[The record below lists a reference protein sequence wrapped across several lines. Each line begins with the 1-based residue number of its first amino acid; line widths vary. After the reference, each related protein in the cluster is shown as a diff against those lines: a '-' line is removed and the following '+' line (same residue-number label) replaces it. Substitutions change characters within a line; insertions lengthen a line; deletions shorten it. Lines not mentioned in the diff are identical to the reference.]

1 MGCTMHNIMAKIDLK
16 DRKILYELD
25 YDSRQSLSQIGKK
38 VGLHKNV
45 VIYRIKRLVEKGIIM
60 DFYTV
65 IDSFKL
71 GYNSVRFYLDYRHIT
86 PEIRKEIVDYF
97 VKNRHTWWV
106 GSFEGSY
113 DLAVL
118 MWVKELHDFYV
129 FWEETLKR
137 YRHYFQNMEF
147 SNYAQLRLY
156 RSSFLLDGYDK
167 LDREAFEIVGGG
179 KKAET
184 DDLDFQILTLLA
196 SNARIPTIEIA
207 KKLNSTVDT
216 MNNRIKKLRK
226 LDVIQ
231 GYRVSI
237 DYYKLDYRFFKA
249 NIDLNDY
256 MERGRIIN
264 YIKSDPHLIMID
276 KSIGYYDLELDFWTE
291 DINQFHQIMDDLTI
305 QFPGV
310 IKSYI
315 YVHDAKV
322 HKMLYMPEE

>member
-1 MGCTMHNIMAKIDLK
+1 MAKIDLK

-216 MNNRIKKLRK
+216 
-226 LDVIQ
+226 
-231 GYRVSI
+231 
-237 DYYKLDYRFFKA
+237 
-249 NIDLNDY
+249 
-256 MERGRIIN
+256 
-264 YIKSDPHLIMID
+264 
-276 KSIGYYDLELDFWTE
+276 
-291 DINQFHQIMDDLTI
+291 
-305 QFPGV
+305 
-310 IKSYI
+310 
-315 YVHDAKV
+315 
-322 HKMLYMPEE
+322 